1 MADVRGM
8 RARAKRL
15 AMTPSAWVVASAC
28 LLALATVGVVI
39 ALQHRADQSRAAQVS
54 LERVGREFDALQS
67 MPYDVGYAEDAA
79 DQAVVQAR
87 MAAARDRIETRLRR
101 LRRDAPTA
109 AIRRVA
115 APYRAN
121 VATIEQIYAVEL
133 LDGTEAESDAL
144 SVTAGRQQ
152 AAVTRQINAACAQ
165 YRARAQRSLALAM
178 GGSAAAILGLAALFA
193 IFYLRS
199 RRAHAAA
206 EALADENARLL
217 VQDSQLQVVQRLAL
231 AAEYRDDDTG
241 QHTSRVAELS
251 ARIGAALGMPDSE
264 LALLR
269 QAAPM
274 HDVGKIAIP
283 DRILL
288 KPGRL
293 TAEEFEE
300 MRTHTTL
307 GAEMLA
313 RPGFPLLEMAA
324 EIALTHHERWDGSG
338 YPAGLA
344 GGDIPLVGRIVAVAD
359 VFDALTNERPYKDAW
374 PLADAVA
381 EIRDQSHLQF
391 DPAVVDAFL
400 AVLPELQLDR
410 DAAASAPSL
419 EQAPAAALSV

>member
-1 MADVRGM
+1 
-8 RARAKRL
+8 
-15 AMTPSAWVVASAC
+15 
-28 LLALATVGVVI
+28 
-39 ALQHRADQSRAAQVS
+39 
-54 LERVGREFDALQS
+54 
-67 MPYDVGYAEDAA
+67 MPE
-79 DQAVVQAR
+79 
-87 MAAARDRIETRLRR
+87 
-101 LRRDAPTA
+101 
-109 AIRRVA
+109 
-115 APYRAN
+115 
-121 VATIEQIYAVEL
+121 
-133 LDGTEAESDAL
+133 
-144 SVTAGRQQ
+144 
-152 AAVTRQINAACAQ
+152 
-165 YRARAQRSLALAM
+165 
-178 GGSAAAILGLAALFA
+178 
-193 IFYLRS
+193 
-199 RRAHAAA
+199 
-206 EALADENARLL
+206 
-217 VQDSQLQVVQRLAL
+217 
-231 AAEYRDDDTG
+231 
-241 QHTSRVAELS
+241 
-251 ARIGAALGMPDSE
+251 SE

-269 QAAPM
+269 QAAPL